1 MELLAKNVR
10 SEPLLFALQCVIF
23 KKKLSVSELGFEVS
37 SRVRQGSGVS
47 SKVTCGL
54 CFGYRGSSKVS
65 SGTHPGT
72 DPGTHSEI
80 HKSRGMAPSA
90 ARNSHRISLRNSL
103 VETFA
108 PLEFTFQLTLEF
120 TPTCR
125 TNELRISYLSAAA
138 KIVSLEFRGVGF
150 YRVL

>member
-1 MELLAKNVR
+1 M
-10 SEPLLFALQCVIF
+10 IF
-23 KKKLSVSELGFEVS
+23 KKSVSVSELGFEVS

-90 ARNSHRISLRNSL
+90 ARNSHRISL

-120 TPTCR
+120 TPTCI
-125 TNELRISYLSAAA
+125 TNKLRISYLSAAA